1 MDELKAMAQNI
12 TFDLARYAASVRIED
27 LPAEVKERAKHVILD
42 EIACSYFGR
51 RSLAGDLG
59 ARYAELAGGT
69 AEARIYATGKRVSA
83 PNAALAN
90 GAAGHGEEVDGAHV
104 VGGHPGAS
112 IVHAAVAMAERQR
125 ATGADLLNAVVLGY
139 EVGVRVVDGCGGLH
153 DLKKRTGLNS
163 DFLYGL
169 GCAVAS
175 GRLLGLD
182 ALKLCHAMALTTFG
196 TNALANFYAE
206 KRHISKSLCNGQFA
220 SAGVTGALM
229 AVSGLEGHEDVL
241 GSPFGVLQAWGVESR
256 REGITRGLGETY
268 SIMGANF
275 KFLNAGYPIH
285 SPVEAGLTL
294 VAEHGIALD
303 QIDAIYVGMPST
315 SMLIVD
321 NRDMHNICL
330 QDMLSAALVQG
341 GLKLRESPF
350 PGVLSH
356 PMFAHLRPRV
366 TLRGDAELDRDQPI
380 GRGAIVEIT
389 TKQGAKFRKRVDA
402 PRGHSSRGGVSW
414 EDLAGKWR
422 EGLPECDVDRLIS
435 LGTRLEELEDVNEL
449 LDGFRPR

>member
-1 MDELKAMAQNI
+1 MMNDNP
-12 TFDLARYAASVRIED
+12 TLALASYAAATSCQN
-27 LPAEVKERAKHVILD
+27 LPSEVKERAKHVIFD

-59 ARYAELAGGT
+59 ARYAEQAGGT
-69 AEARIYATGKRVSA
+69 AESRIYATGKRVSA
-83 PNAALAN
+83 ANAALAN

-125 ATGADLLNAVVLGY
+125 ATGADLVNAVVLGY
-139 EVGVRVVDGCGGLH
+139 EVGVRVVEACGGLH
-153 DLKKRTGLNS
+153 PLKKRLSLNS

-169 GCAVAS
+169 GCTTAAS
-175 GRLLGLD
+175 RLMGLD
-182 ALKLCHAMALTTFG
+182 ALKICHAMALVSFN

-220 SAGVTGALM
+220 SAGVTAALM
-229 AVSGLEGHEDVL
+229 AAAGLEGHEDIL
-241 GSPFGVLQAWGVESR
+241 GSPFGALQAWGI
-256 REGITRGLGETY
+256 EGGRDMLTRDLGKKF

-285 SPVEAGLTL
+285 SPVEAATTL
-294 VAEHGIALD
+294 VAQHGIDLAK
-303 QIDAIYVGMPST
+303 IESIYVGMPTT

-330 QDMLSAALVQG
+330 QDMLSAALVLG

-350 PGVLSH
+350 PAALNH
-356 PMFAHLRPRV
+356 PLFSHLRPRV
-366 TLRGDAELDRDQPI
+366 TLRGDPELDRDQPV
-380 GRGAIVEIT
+380 GRGAIVAIT
-389 TKQGAKFRKRVDA
+389 TTDGATVRMRVEA
-402 PRGHSSRGGVSW
+402 PKGHSSRGGVTW
-414 EDLAGKWR
+414 EDLARKWH
-422 EGLPECDVDRLIS
+422 EGLPECDVDRLIK
-435 LGTRLEELEDVNEL
+435 LGQGLEELEDINEL
-449 LDGFRPR
+449 LDGFYARKN